1 MGLHFD
7 NSETRKVADREAA
20 LFAALPDF
28 LAEAT
33 AAAPGLGQ
41 WLDGIDLYRVN
52 SSAALAKLPVLRKPE
67 LMQFQADEPALR
79 WLCRSTRPET
89 RDASFSRPAR
99 SGSRKGWASI
109 RFQAPGRSIAAGIRA
124 GDIVHN
130 CFAYHMTPGGFVIDE
145 GARALGCTGFSGRHR
160 QHRHAGG
167 CRGRAES
174 RRSTAGT
181 PDFLKVILDR
191 AAELGKDV
199 SSYRIGAGLR
209 RGAVSVAARGVSA
222 ARHHRCCR
230 LTPPPTSA
238 SSPTKAQARTVSHNP
253 GMIVNESI
261 IVEIVRPGHRRSRC
275 RTARSAKLSSRASTR
290 PIRWSGS
297 APATFPLSC
306 PAQSP
311 CGRTNFRIKGW
322 LGRAD
327 QRTKVK
333 GMFVD
338 PKQVAEILKRHPEIS
353 RARLVVTRDG
363 EQDAMK
369 LLAVPAS
376 GARPDA
382 KAIEASLARRNET
395 WRYGRV
401 GRRCSSAERW
411 QGDCRRPGLF
421 EIDGDGGLYA

>member
-33 AAAPGLGQ
+33 AAAPGLAQ

-52 SSAALAKLPVLRKPE
+52 SRAALAKLPVLRKPE
-67 LMQFQADEPALR
+67 LMQFQADNPPFGGFVDQRALKHGRVFLSPGPIWEPQGLGIDPFSSARALY
-79 WLCRSTRPET
+79 
-89 RDASFSRPAR
+89 
-99 SGSRKGWASI
+99 
-109 RFQAPGRSIAAGIRA
+109 AAGIRA

-145 GARALGCTGFSGRHR
+145 GARALGCLVFPAGTGNTDM
-160 QHRHAGG
+160 QVDA
-167 CRGRAES
+167 AAALKPKVY
-174 RRSTAGT
+174 TGT

-199 SSYRIGAGLR
+199 SSYQIGLVSGGALFPSLREDYRQRGIKVLQAYATADLGVIAYESAGED
-209 RGAVSVAARGVSA
+209 GQP
-222 ARHHRCCR
+222 H
-230 LTPPPTSA
+230 
-238 SSPTKAQARTVSHNP
+238 P

-261 IVEIVRPGHRRSRC
+261 IVEIVRPGTGDPVPEGEVGELVVTTFNPAYPLIRFG
-275 RTARSAKLSSRASTR
+275 TGDLSAIL
-290 PIRWSGS
+290 PG
-297 APATFPLSC
+297 
-306 PAQSP
+306 QSP

-369 LLAVPAS
+369 LLAVPGS

-382 KAIEASLARRNET
+382 KAIEATLRDATKLGGTVELVDAAALPN
-395 WRYGRV
+395 
-401 GRRCSSAERW
+401 
-411 QGDCRRPGLF
+411 
-421 EIDGDGGLYA
+421 DGKVIADDRDYSK